1 MEMIFMDW
9 FKSIFEIN
17 DIYKPLIP
25 FGIILAFANLD
36 LNSTL
41 IYILA
46 LSSIIVG
53 IVGLFLKNMWTKL
66 IAGLLFASTGSYM
79 VLSLYSFYSS
89 HFGGLAG
96 IIVILIALLIIIGGL
111 NAVYHAIV
119 GEEIIYEEDHDQEY
133 SDFYDDDDFYE
144 E

>member
-1 MEMIFMDW
+1 MDW

-25 FGIILAFANLD
+25 FGFILAFANLD

-46 LSSIIVG
+46 LASIIVG
-53 IVGLFLKNMWTKL
+53 IVGLFIKNMWTKL

-79 VLSLYSFYSS
+79 VLSLYNFYAT
-89 HFGGLAG
+89 HFGLIAG

-111 NAVYHAIV
+111 NAVYHAIL
-119 GEEIIYEEDHDQEY
+119 GEEIVYEEDHDQDYSEY
-133 SDFYDDDDFYE
+133 YEDDFYDE
-144 E
+144 